1 MNFWGYKRPD
11 GKVGI
16 RNHIL
21 ILPASICASDTTRII
36 ASQVEG
42 AITFNNQNG
51 CSQVPPDMK
60 LTMDVL
66 AGYAA
71 NPNIYGTVVV
81 SLGCEGCQMNLV
93 VEAIRER
100 TNKPLKT
107 LIIQEEGGTIKTV
120 EKGVRYAQEKIAD
133 PAKVSIAVSDRHFGI
148 GSDGLITIGPSDIA
162 DFRMRIYNAD
172 GSEAEMCGNGI
183 RCVAKYV
190 YDHKMTD
197 KKKITIETGAGVKTL
212 QLTVADGKVSLVRV
226 DMGEPILKPDL
237 IPVDASG
244 EQVVDEP
251 IEVEGREW
259 KMTCVSMGNP
269 HAVIFVED
277 TEHFELEKY
286 GPEFEHHPRFPK
298 RTNTEFVHVISPTE
312 ASMRVWERGSAETLA
327 CGTGTCATVMACIL
341 NHKTENKVLVHLRGG
356 DLTIE
361 YDPDNNHIYMTGPA
375 TEVFHGI
382 WEEN

>member
-1 MNFWGYKRPD
+1 
-11 GKVGI
+11 
-16 RNHIL
+16 
-21 ILPASICASDTTRII
+21 
-36 ASQVEG
+36 
-42 AITFNNQNG
+42 
-51 CSQVPPDMK
+51 MK
-60 LTMDVL
+60 FTKMQ
-66 AGYAA
+66 G
-71 NPNIYGTVVV
+71 
-81 SLGCEGCQMNLV
+81 LGNDYVYVNCF
-93 VEAIRER
+93 
-100 TNKPLKT
+100 K
-107 LIIQEEGGTIKTV
+107 
-120 EKGVRYAQEKIAD
+120 EKIED
-133 PAKVSIAVSDRHFGI
+133 PSALAVRISDRHFGI

-197 KKKITIETGAGVKTL
+197 KKEITIETGAGVKTL
-212 QLTVADGKVSLVRV
+212 QLTVADGKVLLVRV

-244 EQVVDEP
+244 EQVVDAP

-312 ASMRVWERGSAETLA
+312 ASMRVWERGSGETLA
-327 CGTGTCATVMACIL
+327 CGTGACATAVACIL
-341 NHKTENKVLVHLRGG
+341 NGLTEEKVTVKLLGG
-356 DLTIE
+356 DLEIE
-361 YDPDNNHIYMTGPA
+361 WDREKNKVFMTGPA
-375 TEVFHGI
+375 KVVFDGV
-382 WEEN
+382 WEE